1 MAELLRVTLPGDPS
15 TQTLP
20 AYLIDCRIRDR
31 FKFCVNVKN

>member
-20 AYLIDCRIRDR
+20 AYLIDCRI
-31 FKFCVNVKN
+31 KI